1 MISEDS
7 ISLLRGEWSLYQTDD
22 EIQKSWFVENDG
34 SYKRLDHY
42 FAKVFEL
49 KTPSGSRR
57 YEYMR
62 IVVKTCCSLQNGNAV
77 ERSLSDNK
85 NTVTK
90 ERSLLGDSTIRGLR
104 RGKEFARSIGGAHM
118 TSITPAMRAA
128 VTTAHERMN
137 IRKEK
142 EKREKELKERKER
155 EAEEEKR
162 RIKEQLEN
170 AEKNKGNLEKKE
182 AQLAGDGASVDQSI
196 IMTEKLLK
204 EGQIRLTKAIASK
217 NMTEIELA
225 SSMIESANNKLGQIR
240 QHREQQQ
247 KVKADIGKKKGSLM
261 DYLMA
266 SKKKKLT

>member
-1 MISEDS
+1 
-7 ISLLRGEWSLYQTDD
+7 
-22 EIQKSWFVENDG
+22 
-34 SYKRLDHY
+34 
-42 FAKVFEL
+42 
-49 KTPSGSRR
+49 
-57 YEYMR
+57 MR
-62 IVVKTCCSLQNGNAV
+62 KVVKTCCSVQNGNAAV

-90 ERSLLGDSTIRGLR
+90 DRSLLGDSTIRGLR

-182 AQLAGDGASVDQSI
+182 AQLADDEVSDQSI
-196 IMTEKLLK
+196 IVTEKLLK

-225 SSMIESANNKLGQIR
+225 SSMMESANNKLGQIR

-247 KVKADIGKKKGSLM
+247 KVKADIG
-261 DYLMA
+261 
-266 SKKKKLT
+266 